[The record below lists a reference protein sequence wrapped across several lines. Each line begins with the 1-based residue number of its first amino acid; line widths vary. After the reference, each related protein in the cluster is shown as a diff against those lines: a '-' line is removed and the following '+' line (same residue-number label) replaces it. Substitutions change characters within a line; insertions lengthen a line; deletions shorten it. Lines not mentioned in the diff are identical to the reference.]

1 MTDARLLVDDII
13 TGKRTFPKPTD
24 IEKAIEGVSP
34 YYVGDKATK
43 EIVAYARAIFD
54 PQRAERTAV
63 PVMCLAKSGLGKTK
77 FLEGLAFS
85 MGADLIGAND
95 LTGAGLGMVKEGYV
109 VSANFSHVL
118 AVDEIEK
125 YEAKN
130 IAEALLPIA
139 EAERKMRVRNAIKF
153 LRETGVLMIGVCL
166 RNLGNLKEQGGNAQR
181 RFHAL
186 EQLFR
191 RCVLVKL
198 EASQPEDQDEY
209 TRLVIGQ
216 TKYIY
221 GQHRHNTPEGNSK
234 LEEYGKLFI
243 ASEVGKAL
251 LKRLNKTFTF
261 EDEDW
266 TFTHLQE
273 ATKGFFIGKDVE
285 WGRKMQR
292 NLILLAAGKALTRG
306 EIVIKKEDLE
316 RVSGILIAHA
326 KDLGYWEFPP
336 SQTTL

>member
-1 MTDARLLVDDII
+1 MKNMSDASILINDILE
-13 TGKRTFPKPTD
+13 GRRQFPKPTD
-24 IEKAIEGVSP
+24 LDLALDGVSP
-34 YYVGDKATK
+34 YYVGDRETK

-54 PQRAERTAV
+54 PEKPDRTAV
-63 PVMCLAKSGLGKTK
+63 PIMCLAKSGLGKTK

-95 LTGAGLGMVKEGYV
+95 LTGAGLGMVKDGYV

-118 AVDEIEK
+118 GVDEIEK
-125 YEAKN
+125 YESKH
-130 IAEALLPIA
+130 IHEALLPLA
-139 EAERKMRVRNAIKF
+139 EAEKKLRVRHAIKF
-153 LRETGVLMIGVCL
+153 LRDTGVLMIGVCL
-166 RNLGNLKEQGGNAQR
+166 RNLGELKDQGGQSQR
-181 RFHAL
+181 RVHAI

-191 RCVLVKL
+191 RCVLLKL

-221 GQHRHNTPEGNSK
+221 GQHRHNTPQGNTR

-251 LKRLNKTFTF
+251 LKKLHRTFSF
-261 EDEDW
+261 EDEKW
-266 TFTHLQE
+266 TFQHLQE
-273 ATKGFFIGKDVE
+273 ATRGFFIGDDVE

-316 RVSGILIAHA
+316 RVSSILIGHA
-326 KDLGYWEFPP
+326 KDLGYWKFPLVP
-336 SQTTL
+336 